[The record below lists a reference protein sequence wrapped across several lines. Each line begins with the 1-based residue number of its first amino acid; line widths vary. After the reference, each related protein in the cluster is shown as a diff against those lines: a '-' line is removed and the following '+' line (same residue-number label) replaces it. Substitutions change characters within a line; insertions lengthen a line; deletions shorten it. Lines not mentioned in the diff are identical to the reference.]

1 MSLSNAD
8 FAQLYASSRRDEYD
22 DIPRKRGGGDS
33 SSHKAK
39 KHKPRPYNPKKQME
53 RDEEKVDS
61 QYRDRAKERRMGISS
76 EFMIS
81 EDAVKD
87 LTVEESKYLGGDMEH
102 THLVKGLD
110 FALLAKMRSEMQ
122 TAEEDEE
129 AKREEMEANAQKVE
143 VTTGL
148 GKAMKRFLISESAV
162 KARTKVDIFLP
173 GRTTF
178 VYDLDDTF
186 GSEIPTTISRS
197 LEDSKFA
204 RRDTRT
210 MLINKTIMNGI
221 STIMGY
227 IRQGNKPVSR
237 KIKKKEKDSQE
248 DQPVSMLTS
257 QPVAKP
263 IVPDEDIFDDAGE
276 YDLTMRAAEK
286 IN

>member
-1 MSLSNAD
+1 
-8 FAQLYASSRRDEYD
+8 
-22 DIPRKRGGGDS
+22 
-33 SSHKAK
+33 
-39 KHKPRPYNPKKQME
+39 ME
-53 RDEEKVDS
+53 RDEEKLDS
-61 QYRDRAKERRMGISS
+61 QYRDRAKERRMGVNA
-76 EFMIS
+76 EYAIS

-87 LTVEESKYLGGDMEH
+87 LSVEESKYLGGDMEH

-122 TAEEDEE
+122 TAEQDEE
-129 AKREEMEANAQKVE
+129 EKREEREANAQKVE

-148 GKAMKRFLISESAV
+148 GKAMKRFLISESAA

-204 RRDTRT
+204 RRDTRS
-210 MLINKTIMNGI
+210 MVINKTIMNGI

-227 IRQGNKPVSR
+227 IRQGNKPVSK
-237 KIKKKEKDSQE
+237 KIKKKEKDSEANFQQHE
-248 DQPVSMLTS
+248 DQPVSILHV
-257 QPVAKP
+257 QPAVKP

-276 YDLTMRAAEK
+276 QGNDAYC
-286 IN
+286 II